1 MSIKWISRL
10 EFHSDGEKNDAEIKL
25 SANSFLLDLMILHRY
40 KKLHISK
47 AAIILSKFGVS
58 FNIEYDVTFTKQC
71 GMLSMELKDCVSKNG
86 EIWFGY

>member
-10 EFHSDGEKNDAEIKL
+10 EFSSDGEKNNAEIKL

-47 AAIILSKFGVS
+47 AAIILSKFGV
-58 FNIEYDVTFTKQC
+58 FFQYWIWRNVYQKC

>member
-1 MSIKWISRL
+1 MI
-10 EFHSDGEKNDAEIKL
+10 EKKNNAEIKL

-58 FNIEYDVTFTKQC
+58 FNIEYDVTTFTKQC

-86 EIWFGY
+86 EILFGY